1 MKGPSG
7 NKSESI
13 SAENRGE
20 TPSPD
25 SPSPPFPHP
34 RFWPMQGRYRT
45 ILFAV
50 LLGLITIAVFW
61 PSGLFDFLS
70 LDDKVYVT
78 ANPRV
83 QKGVTAAGLRWAFTN
98 FDSGTWHPLTWISHM
113 LDYELYGLW
122 AGGHHL
128 TNVLIHM
135 AGTVLL
141 FLVLNAMTGFL
152 WGSGLVAALFA
163 LHPLHVES
171 VAWVAE
177 RKDVLSGF
185 FWVATMGAYYLYV
198 KKPGASRYLLVL
210 ACLALGLLSKP
221 MLVTLPIVL
230 LFMDYWPLRRH
241 EKPTTLFDDSVRTYP
256 FFRHTCSRLIVE
268 KIPLFVLSLAAGV
281 LALIGQQRIGAIQT
295 MEVFPFRERFT
306 NAIVSYVWYIWK
318 TILPLDLA
326 VYYPH
331 AGMPPFWKWVGA
343 LVILLAVTVLAL
355 RWARTCPY
363 LLVGWLWYMVTLL
376 PVIGFVQIGAQAMAD
391 RYTYIPLIG
400 LFIMVVWGAYDAA
413 GERKYSRTALAVFF
427 PVVIIALMLSTANQL
442 NYWRDSRTLYGHALA
457 VTEDNYLVHN
467 NLGNELAG
475 AGDMDEA
482 LAHYL
487 EAVRIYPDYADG
499 HYNLANAFA
508 RIGQDDQAVYHY
520 LEAIRIKPDHD
531 KAHNNLGITLARQG
545 NLDKAMEYFSE
556 TLRVNP
562 DASDARYNLG
572 SALASQ
578 GKYNDAIAHFTEIL
592 RQNPGATQAR
602 VRLGKAYW
610 LSGDREKALKE
621 YESIRAH
628 DEKLA
633 GDFMTW
639 IERSGS
645 GKK

>member
-13 SAENRGE
+13 SPENRDE

-25 SPSPPFPHP
+25 SPRP
-34 RFWPMQGRYRT
+34 RIPSMNGRYRT

-61 PSGLFDFLS
+61 PSGRFDFLS

-128 TNVLIHM
+128 TNVLIH
-135 AGTVLL
+135 AATSVLL

-152 WGSGLVAALFA
+152 WGSGLVATLFA

-241 EKPTTLFDDSVRTYP
+241 EKPTTLFDDPVRTYP
-256 FFRHTCSRLIVE
+256 FFRHTCSRLTVE

-331 AGMPPFWKWVGA
+331 AGMPPSWKWMGA
-343 LVILLAVTVLAL
+343 LVILIAVTASVL
-355 RWARTCPY
+355 RWACTCPY

-400 LFIMVVWGAYDAA
+400 LFIMVVWRAYDAA